1 MKLKKIKLHP
11 FAGIKENEFSFSD
24 GLNVLLGPNEI
35 GKSTL
40 FNAVLNGLLTTTSL
54 TEKQLED
61 TMGRFFPALGGDVI
75 RTDITLENSDGNEIQ
90 IKKRWKK
97 GTRQGSASLHLA
109 DGTEITDEE
118 TVQQKIEEM
127 LPVSAAT
134 LRTILLADQ
143 SALHHTIRNMT
154 EEDDVRKELGNLL
167 RRNLMETGGVSVDR
181 FRDLLEQKYEDYFK
195 RWDRDQDYPE
205 KGRGINNPFKVGT
218 GKVVDA
224 YYQKE
229 QLSLDLKEARQ
240 FEKDLDELNQKLT
253 GFTEKHQGKKGEYNR
268 LNPLK
273 EGIRQKQLKE
283 QNLETLKERKINL
296 LDISKKWPVYENQ
309 IENLEPKRKEYQE
322 AIDKL
327 DEEFKTAKNVDKAD
341 QLKKKIEKI
350 EKLAKDVKEAT
361 SELKDANK
369 IEDGDVKKLRGLSSD
384 INNLKAALNAARL
397 TVRVKSESDRT
408 VRYTE
413 AGKEE
418 ENVDL
423 KSGKKV
429 EKTASGGFILQSD
442 GLRVEVFSGEGNL
455 ENTIKD
461 VEKKEGEFKK
471 LLMKLDVDSLQ
482 SAESFAELYKQ
493 KMQEVK
499 NAENL
504 YNSELSED
512 KLEDLKTD
520 LKNYGDLEGVR
531 SIEEINKEL
540 IDTKTKLNGLNEQ
553 AREAE
558 KKLKEWKEK
567 YDDLDSVLVKMGD
580 TSSDIKRVE
589 KELKDLPDLPEGY
602 ETPEEFI
609 EKVESLGEEIKHLD
623 GQINDLKIE
632 KAGMEGGAPETSSEE
647 LVKMLEDAEM
657 EFERIHQEA
666 ETLANVRERSWEML
680 ESLDSETYSGLETSF
695 TGWLNKMTGNRF
707 ASVQLNEDLPQ
718 IFNTND
724 DRPLTYN
731 LLSHGTKDTV
741 ALAWRFALTEHFLKE
756 QSGFIILDDP
766 MVDMDPE
773 RRKLASEAIEEF
785 AKEQQVLVLTCHPE
799 HVSLIKKKSSIVELL

>member
-11 FAGIKENEFSFSD
+11 FAGIKENEFSFAD

-40 FNAVLNGLLTTTSL
+40 FNAVLNGLLTTTTL

-61 TMGRFFPALGGDVI
+61 AMGRYFPASGGDVI
-75 RTDITLENSDGNEIQ
+75 RTDITLEDSDGNEVQ
-90 IKKRWKK
+90 VKKTWKK

-109 DGTEITDEE
+109 DGTEITDEVN
-118 TVQQKIEEM
+118 VQQKIEEM

-143 SALHHTIRNMT
+143 SGLHHTIRNMT
-154 EEDDVRKELGNLL
+154 AEDEVRKELGNLL

-181 FRDLLEQKYEDYFK
+181 FRELLDQKYEDYFK
-195 RWDRDQDYPE
+195 KWDRDQDYPE
-205 KGRGINNPFKVGT
+205 KGRGINNPYKVGT
-218 GKVVDA
+218 GKVVEA

-229 QLSLDLKEARQ
+229 QLQLDLKDAQQ
-240 FEKDLDELNQKLT
+240 FEDDLDKLNQQLT
-253 GFTEKHQGKKGEYNR
+253 GFTEKHQKKQDEYNQ

-273 EGIRQKQLKE
+273 EGIRKKQLKE
-283 QNLETLKERKINL
+283 QSLETLTERRANL
-296 LDISKKWPVYENQ
+296 LDISKKWPVFENQ

-327 DEEFKTAKNVDKAD
+327 DEEFKTAKNVDRAE
-341 QLKKKIEKI
+341 QLKKRI
-350 EKLAKDVKEAT
+350 EKLDKLTKDVEESNT
-361 SELKDANK
+361 DLKDAKK
-369 IEDGDVKKLRGLSSD
+369 IEDGDVKKLRGLNSE
-384 INNLKAALNAARL
+384 INNLKTTLNAARL

-408 VRYTE
+408 LRYTE

-429 EKTASGGFILQSD
+429 EKSAAGGFTLQSD
-442 GLRVEVFSGEGNL
+442 GLSVEVFSGDGNL
-455 ENTIKD
+455 ENTINDLK
-461 VEKKEGEFKK
+461 EKEKEFKK
-471 LLMKLDVDSLQ
+471 LLKKLDVDSLQ
-482 SAESFAELYKQ
+482 SAESFAELYRQ
-493 KMQEVK
+493 KLQEVK
-499 NAENL
+499 DAENL

-512 KLEDLKTD
+512 KLDDLKAE
-520 LKNYGDLEGVR
+520 LKNYGNLEGVR

-540 IDTKTKLNGLNEQ
+540 VDTKTTLNGLNEQ

-567 YDDLDSVLVKMGD
+567 YDDLDSVLLKMGE
-580 TSSDIKRVE
+580 TSSDIKKVE
-589 KELKDLPDLPEGY
+589 EELKELPDLPEGY

-609 EKVESLGEEIKHLD
+609 EKVESLDDEIKKLD
-623 GQINDLKIE
+623 REISDLKIN
-632 KAGMEGGAPETSSEE
+632 KAGLEGKAPETSSEE
-647 LVKMLEDAEM
+647 LAKMQEEAEL
-657 EFERIHQEA
+657 EFERVLKVA
-666 ETLANVRERSWEML
+666 ETLATVRSRSL
-680 ESLDSETYSGLETSF
+680 ELIESMDSETYSGLEESF
-695 TGWLNKMTGNRF
+695 TGWLNKMAKDRF
-707 ASVQLNEDLPQ
+707 KSIQLDEDLPQ
-718 IFNTND
+718 VFNTND
-724 DRPLTYN
+724 NRPLTYD

-773 RRKLASEAIEEF
+773 RRELASKAIEEF
-785 AKEQQVLVLTCHPE
+785 AKELQVLVMTCHPE
-799 HVSLIKKKSSIVELL
+799 HGKQLKHDSFVELK